1 MKRRVA
7 VYGVWDLFHH
17 GHINMLKRAKAMG
30 NFLLVGVT
38 SDKWAKHNGKTPYY
52 PLWLRKRIIESL
64 GIADVV
70 VTSKGNKTTIKQMK
84 EYDIDVYVKGN
95 DWKGKINYLNGICE
109 VVYLPRTRG
118 ISTTKIK
125 EYIKDEIEWESI

>member
-1 MKRRVA
+1 MKKRIA

-17 GHINMLKRAKAMG
+17 GHINILKRAKAMG

-38 SDKWAKHNGKTPYY
+38 SDKRANKNGKTTCY

-64 GIADVV
+64 GIADAI
-70 VTSKGNKTTIKQMK
+70 VTSKGNNSAIKQIK
-84 EYDIDVYVKGN
+84 EYNIDIYVKGN
-95 DWKGKINYLNGICE
+95 DWKGKINYLKGICE
-109 VVYLPRTRG
+109 VAYIPRTRG

-125 EYIKDEIEWESI
+125 EYISNGRW